1 MRYFTTQLYRIAY
14 FYRPVPRVMA
24 SKIANQYSG
33 IVPDDDAT
41 ESSSPVLQICE
52 IGDRSNDVS
61 GPATCFSNVYSG
73 SKKLA
78 IAIIVPVIIIV
89 LFLLLVLILRLIIK
103 STSYS
108 TSPGD
113 VHQKDVYQKD
123 VYYPLTGKGGI
134 GHSAF
139 LAILLYK
146 HEKSDAMFGHIP
158 HVWVG
163 SEEPFLLVDQIT
175 RGVGELEAD
184 KTC

>member
-1 MRYFTTQLYRIAY
+1 MT
-14 FYRPVPRVMA
+14 

-33 IVPDDDAT
+33 IVPDDDTT
-41 ESSSPVLQICE
+41 ESSSPVLQIGE
-52 IGDRSNDVS
+52 VGDRNNVVS
-61 GPATCFSNVYSG
+61 GPATCFSDVHSR
-73 SKKLA
+73 SKKRVN
-78 IAIIVPVIIIV
+78 AIIALLVIV
-89 LFLLLVLILRLIIK
+89 VVFFLLIFLLRLIIK
-103 STSYS
+103 STVYS
-108 TSPGD
+108 TSTGD
-113 VHQKDVYQKD
+113 VYKKDVYQKD
-123 VYYPLTGKGGI
+123 VYYPLTGKGDI

-146 HEKSDAMFGHIP
+146 HEQSDAMFGHIP

>member
-61 GPATCFSNVYSG
+61 GPATCFSNVNSG
-73 SKKLA
+73 RKKLA
-78 IAIIVPVIIIV
+78 IAIIMIV
-89 LFLLLVLILRLIIK
+89 LFFLLVSILRVIIK

-108 TSPGD
+108 TSIGD
-113 VHQKDVYQKD
+113 VYLKG

-146 HEKSDAMFGHIP
+146 HEQSDAMFGHIP

-184 KTC
+184 KAC